1 VRAIMPNRVFHADN
15 REWLRAQADRRAD
28 LIYVDAPYG
37 TGRGRSG
44 RQAQHTFHDS
54 WSGSITRFIEF
65 LADRVEQCHRILKL
79 SGSIYV
85 HLDWHAVHYA
95 KVMMDEVFGARN
107 FLNEII
113 WSYRTGGN
121 CRQWFPRK
129 HDTLLLY
136 ARQLGQHT
144 LHPIREGRFR
154 TDGLNYDV
162 DGRPYTTTLKG
173 RVYFDPRGPLSTD
186 VWELPFLSTVSAER
200 TGYPTQK
207 PEALLRRVIGA
218 SSNVGDVVMD
228 PFCGSGTALVVA
240 KQMGRRWV
248 GCDSNRAAVELTRRR
263 LRRTRVVTR

>member
-1 VRAIMPNRVFHADN
+1 MRNRVSHADN
-15 REWLRAQADRRAD
+15 REWLRAQADDSAD
-28 LIYVDAPYG
+28 LIYLDPPYC
-37 TGRGRSG
+37 TGRGRAG
-44 RQAQHTFHDS
+44 RQPRHTFNDS
-54 WSGSITRFIEF
+54 CSGGVKGFIES
-65 LADRVEQCHRILKL
+65 LAVRVEQCRRILKAT
-79 SGSIYV
+79 GSIYL

-95 KVMMDEVFGARN
+95 KVMMDEVFGAGN

-121 CRQWFPRK
+121 CPQWFPRK

-144 LHPIREGRFR
+144 LHPIREGRYR
-154 TDGLNYDV
+154 TNGLIYDG
-162 DGRPYTTTLKG
+162 DGRPYKTTLKG
-173 RVYFDPRGPLSTD
+173 RLYFDPRGPLSTD
-186 VWELPFLSTVSAER
+186 VWEIPFLSTASAER

-207 PEALLRRVIGA
+207 PEALLRRVIEA

-248 GCDSNRAAVELTRRR
+248 GCDSNKAAVELTRRR
-263 LRRTRVVTR
+263 LRKTRVATR